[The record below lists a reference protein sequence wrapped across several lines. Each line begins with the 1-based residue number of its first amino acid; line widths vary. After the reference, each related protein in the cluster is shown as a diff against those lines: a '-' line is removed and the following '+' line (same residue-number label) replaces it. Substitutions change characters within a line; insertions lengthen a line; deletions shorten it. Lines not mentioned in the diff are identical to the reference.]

1 MGVAH
6 DDQDLQNDQSA
17 DRTQYV
23 MTFPWSANFEPLGLG
38 SILVLSRNM
47 FVYTF
52 LKLFSQFDSNYNL
65 ATGLPVDS
73 CASISW
79 KDNQQWSFFED
90 VLFFRIVPDILYT
103 AMFLPSLGELKCCI
117 YQALEVN
124 RIEPFLFRTREGF

>member
-52 LKLFSQFDSNYNL
+52 LKLFSQFDSNYNQAF
-65 ATGLPVDS
+65 ATGLPVDT
-73 CASISW
+73 AAHLFHEKIISS
-79 KDNQQWSFFED
+79 DLFLRMFFSSESY
-90 VLFFRIVPDILYT
+90 LTYCTRRCF
-103 AMFLPSLGELKCCI
+103 
-117 YQALEVN
+117 YQALES
-124 RIEPFLFRTREGF
+124 

>member
-6 DDQDLQNDQSA
+6 DDQDLQNDQPA

-52 LKLFSQFDSNYNL
+52 LKLFSQFDSNYNQAF

-90 VLFFRIVPDILYT
+90 VLFFRILPDILYT

-124 RIEPFLFRTREGF
+124 RIEPFWTREGF